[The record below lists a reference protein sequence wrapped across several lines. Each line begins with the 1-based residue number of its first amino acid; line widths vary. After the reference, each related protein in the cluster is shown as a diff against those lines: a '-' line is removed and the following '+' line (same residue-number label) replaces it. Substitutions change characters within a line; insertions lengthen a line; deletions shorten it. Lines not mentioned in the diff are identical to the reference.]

1 MADDP
6 APAATRP
13 ALAGL
18 ARVDD
23 ELSRVV
29 AFLHGF
35 ARRKAPAVLPVPG
48 GFAVLDA
55 RYPMS
60 HDDNKLIVVAG
71 EPAEVL
77 AAADDTLAGLR
88 HRLVCVDDDALASA
102 FLPVFTAAGY
112 DHETNLVMAF
122 HGDRPAGSGAAER
135 LDLAT
140 LLPVLRAEWRE
151 SLPQAPEE
159 VVEGLARR
167 AESRAPGADRVEFFG
182 VRAADGEIAARADVY
197 VHDGVAQIE
206 NVYTRERHRGQ
217 GFSRTLLTDLLA
229 LTAGADLTFLVADA
243 ADWPREF
250 YARLGFAEIGRTHAF
265 LRA

>member
-1 MADDP
+1 MADE
-6 APAATRP
+6 
-13 ALAGL
+13 L
-18 ARVDD
+18 ARA
-23 ELSRVV
+23 V

-35 ARRKAPAVLPVPG
+35 ARRKSPEVVPVPG
-48 GFAVLDA
+48 GFAVLDG

-60 HDDNKLIVVAG
+60 HDDNKLIVMGG

-77 AAADDTLAGLR
+77 AAAEETLGGLR
-88 HRLVCVDDDALASA
+88 HRLVCVDDDAAASA
-102 FLPVFTAAGY
+102 FLPAFTAAGY
-112 DHETNLVMAF
+112 DHETTLVMAF
-122 HGDRPAGSGAAER
+122 HGDRPAAAGAAER
-135 LDLAT
+135 LDLET

-167 AESRAPGADRVEFFG
+167 AESRSSGADRVEFYG
-182 VRAADGEIAARADVY
+182 LRAPGGDIAARADLY

-217 GFSRTLLTDLLA
+217 GFSRRLLTALLA
-229 LTAGADLTFLVADA
+229 ATAGAELTFLVADA

-250 YARLGFAEIGRTHAF
+250 YGRLGFEEIGRTHAF